1 MDPHFHEY
9 LAAIAGLNEVYG
21 DHPDDP
27 ATEFHAEP
35 DVFVVEP
42 AVTVAAA

>member
-9 LAAIAGLNEVYG
+9 LAAIAGLSEVYG

-27 ATEFHAEP
+27 ATEFHAEL
-35 DVFVVEP
+35 DAAVVEP
-42 AVTVAAA
+42 AVTAATA

>member
-27 ATEFHAEP
+27 ATEFHAEL
-35 DVFVVEP
+35 DVVVEP
-42 AVTVAAA
+42 AATAAAA

>member
-21 DHPDDP
+21 DHPDDT
-27 ATEFHAEP
+27 ATEFHA
-35 DVFVVEP
+35 DSDDGVVEP
-42 AVTVAAA
+42 AVIASAA